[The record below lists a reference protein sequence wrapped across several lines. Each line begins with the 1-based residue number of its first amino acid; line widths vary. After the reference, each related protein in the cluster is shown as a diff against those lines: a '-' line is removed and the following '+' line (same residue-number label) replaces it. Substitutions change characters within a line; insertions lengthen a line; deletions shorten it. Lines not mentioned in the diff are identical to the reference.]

1 MTYEPIAGPKI
12 VVVKHWTSLYLN
24 IEAAVIL
31 VNGKKAPINGLFY
44 SMTWVS

>member
-31 VNGKKAPINGLFY
+31 VNGKKHPLTASF
-44 SMTWVS
+44 TA